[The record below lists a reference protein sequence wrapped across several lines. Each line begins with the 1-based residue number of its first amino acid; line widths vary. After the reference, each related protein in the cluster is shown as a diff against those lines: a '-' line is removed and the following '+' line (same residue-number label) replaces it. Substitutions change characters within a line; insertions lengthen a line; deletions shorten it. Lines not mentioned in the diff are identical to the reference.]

1 MANFTKQAIKISFMK
16 LLNEKPFNKISV
28 RDIVEDCGI
37 NRNSFYYH
45 FRDIP
50 ALTEEIIMEE
60 TNRML
65 EKYPTLDS
73 LHVFVDE
80 IAKTC
85 KENKR
90 ALLHIFNS
98 VSRDVYEEHVMRM
111 CDEIVKKYANTAFCY
126 LPLDKNERRIGND
139 AVKCMLFGFSIDWI
153 SNGLKEEYVKD
164 LHAMCDLIY
173 DFLRHMDN
181 IKTDAEVPEKDNN

>member
-16 LLNEKPFNKISV
+16 LLDEKPFNKISV

-50 ALTEEIIMEE
+50 ALAEEIIMEE

-73 LHVFVDE
+73 LHIFVDE
-80 IAKTC
+80 IAQTC
-85 KENKR
+85 RENKR

-98 VSRDVYEEHVMRM
+98 VSRDVYEVHVMRM
-111 CDEIVKKYANTAFCY
+111 CKEVVEKYANTAFCY

-153 SNGLKEEYVKD
+153 SNGLKEEYVDD

-173 DFLRHMDN
+173 DFLKHMDN
-181 IKTDAEVPEKDNN
+181 IKTDVEIPEKE

>member
-1 MANFTKQAIKISFMK
+1 MANFTKQAIKSSFMK
-16 LLNEKPFNKISV
+16 ILNEKPFNKISV

-50 ALTEEIIMEE
+50 TLAEEIIMEE
-60 TNRML
+60 TDRL
-65 EKYPTLDS
+65 IEKYPTLDS

-80 IAKTC
+80 IAEVCINNRK
-85 KENKR
+85 

-111 CDEIVKKYANTAFCY
+111 CKEVVDKYANTAFCY
-126 LPLDKNERRIGND
+126 LPLDKNERRIGNN
-139 AVKCMLFGFSIDWI
+139 AVKCMLFGFCIDWI
-153 SNGLKEEYVKD
+153 SDGLKEDYVKD
-164 LHAMCDLIY
+164 LHDMCDLIY
-173 DFLRHMDN
+173 DFLRHLDN
-181 IKTDAEVPEKDNN
+181 INVDIEE